1 MPMRSLAPWSSQRRL
16 GSTSDLISQFE
27 DFINDFDR
35 GFGSS
40 LARSGM
46 DFSPAVD
53 VEEKDNAYLVTAD
66 LPGMKKNEIKLDL
79 SDNVLTISGER
90 TRQSQGEGRY
100 TERSYG
106 KFLRS
111 FTLPTQVNSEKIE
124 AHFEDG
130 VLHITLPKT
139 EGARSHSIKIM

>member
-1 MPMRSLAPWSSQRRL
+1 MPMRSLAPWNSQRRL
-16 GSTSDLISQFE
+16 GSSDLFNQFE
-27 DFINDFDR
+27 DFISDFDR
-35 GFGSS
+35 GLGSS

-46 DFSPAVD
+46 DFAPAVD
-53 VEEKDNAYLVTAD
+53 VEEKDNVYLVTAD
-66 LPGMKKNEIKLDL
+66 LPGMKKSEIKVDL

-90 TRQSQGEGRY
+90 TRQSKGEGRY

-106 KFLRS
+106 RFLRS

-130 VLHITLPKT
+130 VLHISLPKA